1 MAQHGR
7 RLGINYLIRYLYKRH
22 EMKRLN
28 ECGCN
33 SEMDHSDTNNYMF
46 FQNLKTIKK
55 MVDAMLQMDPH
66 EVDAML
72 SDGHAWAVDH
82 VTTSKDDVEEVA
94 NFLMHSEEPSG
105 NHDAYN
111 SQRPQ
116 FIPVDF
122 KNHLKTV
129 MHEKIQKVD
138 NGWAVYPS
146 KGGKRLGTH
155 PTKKAAL
162 KQLAAIEISKHKR

>member
-1 MAQHGR
+1 
-7 RLGINYLIRYLYKRH
+7 
-22 EMKRLN
+22 MKRLN

-33 SEMDHSDTNNYMF
+33 SETDYSGTDNYMF

-55 MVDAMLQMDPH
+55 MVDAMLQMDPDQ
-66 EVDAML
+66 VDAML
-72 SDGHAWAVDH
+72 SNGHGWAVDH
-82 VTTSKDDVEEVA
+82 ITTSKDDVEEVG
-94 NFLMHSEEPSG
+94 NFLMNSEESYETHG
-105 NHDAYN
+105 NNAYN

-129 MHEKIQKVD
+129 MQEKIQKVD